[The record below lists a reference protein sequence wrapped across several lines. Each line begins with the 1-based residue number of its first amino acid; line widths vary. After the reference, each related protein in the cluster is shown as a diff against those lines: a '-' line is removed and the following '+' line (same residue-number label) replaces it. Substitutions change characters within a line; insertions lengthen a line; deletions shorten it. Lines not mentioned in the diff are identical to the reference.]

1 MQPERQ
7 RDGLVCALAHVSSV
21 RASMIFSSSDFIFY
35 FLPAVFCAFWLAR
48 TLSVRLSIVV
58 LCVASLGFYAYWK
71 WQYVFLFGASITLN
85 YLCYL
90 AICKYGK
97 PTVLKAGLIGNLA
110 LIGVFK
116 YANFFVSDVAHIT
129 PLVPYVENIVLPLG
143 ISFFT
148 FQQISFLVDSARDHQ
163 GDRVGFLDYV
173 AYVSFFPQLIAGP
186 IVRHNEFLYQL
197 SQRLTLRDN
206 FVRGCLLFGVGLAK
220 KVLIADTLS
229 TFVAT
234 GFGSPGALTTP
245 DAWALSFLYTFQ
257 LYFDFS
263 GYSDMAIG
271 LGLMFGLQL
280 PQNFDSPYKAT
291 SIQDF
296 WRRWHMTLS
305 RWLRDY
311 LYIPL
316 GGSRHGAA
324 RTYTALLATMFLG
337 GLWHGAGWTFVIWG
351 TAHGVALA
359 LNRAWSRAGLVMPAA
374 AGWILTMLFVVNLW
388 VVFRAESFAAAWG
401 IYTTM
406 WSLAPV
412 LDPAAMV
419 HAVYQ
424 PQIWFALAALII
436 VVTAFPNS
444 WVIDRFC
451 KEHQRSFMVT
461 ASQFAAGFVFMLAI
475 KRMSEASAPSEF
487 IYFQF

>member
-1 MQPERQ
+1 M
-7 RDGLVCALAHVSSV
+7 GSCALGPVCCV
-21 RASMIFSSSDFIFY
+21 WVPMIFSSADFIFY
-35 FLPAVFCAFWLAR
+35 FLPAVFAAFWAAR
-48 TLSVRLSIVV
+48 AVSVRLSIAVI
-58 LCVASLGFYAYWK
+58 CIASLGFYAYWK
-71 WQYVFLFGASITLN
+71 WQYVFLFAASISLN

-90 AICKYGK
+90 AIRKHGK
-97 PTVLKAGLIGNLA
+97 PAVLKAGLIGNLA

-116 YANFFVSDVAHIT
+116 YADFFVTDVARLT
-129 PLVPYVENIVLPLG
+129 PLTPYVENIVLPLG

-148 FQQISFLVDSARDHQ
+148 FQQISFLVDSAKDHR
-163 GDRVGFLDYV
+163 GPRVPFLDYV
-173 AYVSFFPQLIAGP
+173 AYISFFPQLIAGP
-186 IVRHNEFLYQL
+186 IVRHDEFLFQL
-197 SQRLTLRDN
+197 GQKLTLKDN
-206 FVRGCLLFGVGLAK
+206 FVRGCLLFGIGLAK

-229 TFVAT
+229 AFVAT
-234 GFGSPGALTTP
+234 GFGNPAALSTP
-245 DAWALSFLYTFQ
+245 DAWALTFLYTFQ

-316 GGSRHGAA
+316 GGSRHGAM
-324 RTYTALLATMFLG
+324 RTYLALLATMFLG
-337 GLWHGAGWTFVIWG
+337 GLWHGAGWTFVVWG
-351 TAHGVALA
+351 TAHGIALA
-359 LNRAWSRAGLVMPAA
+359 VNRAWSKSGLRMPPV
-374 AGWILTMLFVVNLW
+374 AGWILTMLFVANLW
-388 VVFRAESFAAAWG
+388 VVFRAESLQAAAMVYG
-401 IYTTM
+401 TM

-412 LDPAAMV
+412 IDPAALA

-424 PQIWFALAALII
+424 PHIWFAVAGLMIL
-436 VVTAFPNS
+436 VTALPNS
-444 WVIDRFC
+444 WEMDRFC
-451 KEHQRSFMVT
+451 RDHQKSIFVT
-461 ASQFAAGFVFMLAI
+461 ASQFAGGFLFMLAI